1 MAHLSYEDLTEIVD
15 NPKLD
20 GRRRNVVCDCAYCGK
35 SQKMG
40 ISLVKESNP
49 WQCFS
54 CGERGTAW
62 KLCNN
67 AGRLD
72 LIQEFFDVDEDVEN
86 PLLQIEEEEL
96 DLELEEVELPPQT
109 KRVLQDAYL
118 DKRGWWEESYMD
130 FPVYKSKN
138 FKYADYVLLG
148 VKMYGELV
156 GFVGRHIWS
165 KSKIANY
172 NSEAK
177 RKGDYQILRYRN
189 SEGNEFAKMLGG
201 FDKIVEGETD
211 TVILVEG
218 FMDVINISQELDLF
232 ASKDVRAICTFG
244 KKISEEQIYH
254 LQEMGI
260 KNIIVF
266 YDDDAVEDIKRMDLG
281 KYFNTVIAST
291 NDADN
296 VRAGDDVGDLSAEQ
310 IEQCLHL
317 ARKPEEFYFDK
328 VVVYDI

>member
-1 MAHLSYEDLTEIVD
+1 MLSYDDLTEILD
-15 NPKLD
+15 NVKLD
-20 GRRRNVVCDCAYCGK
+20 GRRRNAICDCAYCGK

-40 ISLVKESNP
+40 ISLVKEGNP

-54 CGERGTAW
+54 CQESGKAW
-62 KLCNN
+62 KLCNHF
-67 AGRLD
+67 GRLD
-72 LIQEFFDVDEDVEN
+72 LIQEFFDVDEGVEDI
-86 PLLQIEEEEL
+86 LKIEEEEL
-96 DLELEEVELPPQT
+96 DLDLFEIKLPEKT
-109 KRVLQDAYL
+109 KRTLSDPYL
-118 DKRGWWEESYMD
+118 DSRGWWEESYMD
-130 FPVYKSKN
+130 FPVYKSRH
-138 FKYADYVLLG
+138 FKYSDYVLLG
-148 VKMYGELV
+148 VTMYGELV

-177 RKGDYQILRYRN
+177 RSGEYQILRYRN
-189 SEGNEFAKMLGG
+189 SEGNEFAKIIGG

-218 FMDVINISQELDLF
+218 VMDVINVSQELDLF
-232 ASKDVRAICTFG
+232 ASNDVRALCTFG

-260 KNIIVF
+260 KNVIIF
-266 YDDDAVEDIKRMDLG
+266 YDDDAVEDIKRMGLD
-281 KYFNTVIAST
+281 KYFNVVIAST

-296 VRAGDDVGDLSAEQ
+296 VKSGDDVGDLSAEQ
-310 IEQCLHL
+310 IEQCLSL